1 MGVSDEFRA
10 HVRDLFAGIG
20 PVDVRRMFGGAG
32 IYLHDACFAIVVDGA
47 IFMRGDD
54 ALGPDLEAAGGERW
68 AYVNP
73 TGRETMMP
81 YWRLP
86 ESALD
91 DPDEAAAWAGR
102 ALVPAEKAAA
112 GKRAAKTRRQA
123 RAAER

>member
-1 MGVSDEFRA
+1 MAVSDEFRA

-32 IYLHDACFAIVVDGA
+32 IYLDDACFAIVLDGA
-47 IFMRGDD
+47 IFMRGDE
-54 ALGPDLEAAGGERW
+54 ALGPDLEAAGGDRW
-68 AYVNP
+68 VYLSP
-73 TGRETMMP
+73 TGRPTVMP

-91 DPDEAAAWAGR
+91 DPDEAAAWARR

-112 GKRAAKTRRQA
+112 EKRAARNRKKA
-123 RAAER
+123 RARK